1 MSFPRYGHEHTRGMF
16 QHPDPGPDVKL
27 RPTRFKSDVEPIP
40 PPSRFTATSGAPDAL
55 VAVPE
60 FSDRRWYPIEGFIAE
75 RHK

>member
-40 PPSRFTATSGAPDAL
+40 PPCRFTATSGSEDVL
-55 VAVPE
+55 TDGE
-60 FSDRRWYPIEGFIAE
+60 RRWYPIEGFIAE